1 MLVDLSEAPGV
12 TTYHLNENYRNASKI
27 LTYAKGLIRKAGD
40 EYCDDSFP
48 MRDTEGIVAR
58 AEYDPEVIADLI
70 LKRGHYKDWFVLT
83 RTNAELDSILTYL
96 TMRGI
101 PCDTFKRAKISE
113 EEFAKKMAQDT
124 VKVLTIHT
132 SKGLEAKYVV
142 VIGAKNWSPEE
153 KRIQYVAAT
162 RAMDFLLWTTPK
174 SKKKRKYVDW
184 E

>member
-1 MLVDLSEAPGV
+1 
-12 TTYHLNENYRNASKI
+12 
-27 LTYAKGLIRKAGD
+27 
-40 EYCDDSFP
+40 

-142 VIGAKNWSPEE
+142 VIGAKIGVLRKNEYS
-153 KRIQYVAAT
+153 
-162 RAMDFLLWTTPK
+162 MLLRPARWTFCFGRHQ
-174 SKKKRKYVDW
+174 SRRRRKNM
-184 E
+184 

>member
-1 MLVDLSEAPGV
+1 M
-12 TTYHLNENYRNASKI
+12 
-27 LTYAKGLIRKAGD
+27 
-40 EYCDDSFP
+40 
-48 MRDTEGIVAR
+48 AR

-162 RAMDFLLWTTPK
+162 RAMDFCFGRHQSRRRRKICRLGITNKRGSFTT
-174 SKKKRKYVDW
+174 
-184 E
+184 